1 VTDNLLTDMS
11 VYVLNRQ
18 VIDAVEL
25 SRFLED
31 HGVSWESDSDVG
43 AEVSA
48 EVGGRVCY
56 MSFAKPRPGGNAAY
70 LKHIKEVG
78 HGSVTEHAVWT
89 LVITG
94 VSRSLSHELVRH
106 RAGWSYCLTGD
117 TLIYSEHKCNGK
129 RDGARKRKLRD
140 IYRMSLTPHGRSRI
154 KLMRLRCLG
163 EDGIFTTTRIK
174 AVAKS
179 GKKRVYEVRL
189 ADGKTIRGS
198 EDHRFLTTDG
208 WVRLGDLNIGQPL
221 ATNGLP
227 AVGLQK
233 EWLRK
238 KYHDDGLMIEE
249 IAVQAGC
256 SPNTVSKWIG
266 RYGLRKKMGVGMTGR
281 RPWNEGV
288 KYTAG
293 WHHTQ
298 QTRDLL
304 AAQKRGSNNPG
315 WQGDDAS
322 PEAGRQRAQ
331 GMYPTQPCEAC
342 GDDEGHRH
350 HIDRNTL
357 NNRRKNITFLC
368 ASCHQLLHIKEDGPR
383 RLGVR
388 WVAVESVEYVGVEE
402 TYDIEVEDES
412 HNFVANGFVTHNSQ
426 LSQRYVDESQVKFV
440 VPPDFEDEVAA
451 ARQYMDRTKLDVET
465 AAATYFGTTEE
476 RPSEPPRERI
486 YAGLRWLRSVYR
498 SREDYK
504 VLADYQMM
512 KVESALAKR
521 YRLDPEYNSDDPDLR
536 TSDLGL
542 LAGQKTEKRKFARQ
556 SARSVLPN
564 ATETKIQVTVNARAA
579 RHFIEQRGSRHA
591 DPEIRRLAYLIWA
604 TLALEA
610 PNLFSDYRD
619 TLLPDGS
626 YELTTPFPKV

>member
-78 HGSVTEHAVWT
+78 HLSVLEHAVWT

-106 RAGWSYCLTGD
+106 RH
-117 TLIYSEHKCNGK
+117 I
-129 RDGARKRKLRD
+129 
-140 IYRMSLTPHGRSRI
+140 
-154 KLMRLRCLG
+154 
-163 EDGIFTTTRIK
+163 
-174 AVAKS
+174 
-179 GKKRVYEVRL
+179 
-189 ADGKTIRGS
+189 
-198 EDHRFLTTDG
+198 
-208 WVRLGDLNIGQPL
+208 
-221 ATNGLP
+221 
-227 AVGLQK
+227 
-233 EWLRK
+233 
-238 KYHDDGLMIEE
+238 
-249 IAVQAGC
+249 
-256 SPNTVSKWIG
+256 SP
-266 RYGLRKKMGVGMTGR
+266 
-281 RPWNEGV
+281 
-288 KYTAG
+288 
-293 WHHTQ
+293 
-298 QTRDLL
+298 
-304 AAQKRGSNNPG
+304 
-315 WQGDDAS
+315 
-322 PEAGRQRAQ
+322 
-331 GMYPTQPCEAC
+331 
-342 GDDEGHRH
+342 
-350 HIDRNTL
+350 
-357 NNRRKNITFLC
+357 
-368 ASCHQLLHIKEDGPR
+368 
-383 RLGVR
+383 
-388 WVAVESVEYVGVEE
+388 
-402 TYDIEVEDES
+402 
-412 HNFVANGFVTHNSQ
+412 SQ

-564 ATETKIQVTVNARAA
+564 ATETKIQVTVNAMAA